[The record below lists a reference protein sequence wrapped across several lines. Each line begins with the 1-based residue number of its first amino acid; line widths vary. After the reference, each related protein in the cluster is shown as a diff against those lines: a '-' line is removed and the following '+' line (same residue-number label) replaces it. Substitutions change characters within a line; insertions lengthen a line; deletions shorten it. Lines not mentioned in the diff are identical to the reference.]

1 MNIDALLYG
10 ISIWAIPAIFAIT
23 LHEAAHGYVAL
34 RFGDD
39 TAARAG
45 RLSLNPLKHVDPV
58 GTILVPGVLLL
69 ASALHGGRPFLFG
82 WAKPVPVNFG
92 RLRRPRRDMI
102 WVAAAGP
109 VTNVGLA
116 IVSALLLHLAP
127 FIPAVAS
134 GWAVANLINSIE
146 INLILAVFNMIPIPP
161 LDGGR
166 VAVGVLPNAL
176 AFPLARMERVGFL
189 LIIAAMLVFPLGSLI
204 GPPVAF
210 LFHIIAWITGHG

>member
-34 RFGDD
+34 RFGDS

-82 WAKPVPVNFG
+82 WAKPVPVDFS
-92 RLRRPRRDMI
+92 RLRHPRRDMI

-109 VTNVGLA
+109 ATNIVLA

-210 LFHIIAWITGHG
+210 LADIIFRITGHG

>member
-1 MNIDALLYG
+1 MLSSVVGCSRLPVIIRREPCALPPDVFFQPCRLERTFD
-10 ISIWAIPAIFAIT
+10 PRP
-23 LHEAAHGYVAL
+23 VRPP
-34 RFGDD
+34 RFGF
-39 TAARAG
+39 
-45 RLSLNPLKHVDPV
+45 LKPQM
-58 GTILVPGVLLL
+58 
-69 ASALHGGRPFLFG
+69 FLPQPQG
-82 WAKPVPVNFG
+82 
-92 RLRRPRRDMI
+92 
-102 WVAAAGP
+102 
-109 VTNVGLA
+109 
-116 IVSALLLHLAP
+116 LAP

-189 LIIAAMLVFPLGSLI
+189 LIIIVMLVFPLGSLI

-210 LFHIIAWITGHG
+210 LFDIIAWTTGHG